1 MDGAGVSLGY
11 RSIFAL
17 APETAFGTGPSAL
30 TGASYFEATSVG
42 MKTEIEEMKSEEINT
57 TRSYMRRF
65 QMNRSISGSI
75 EKDLHP
81 VDGVQLLVHAIGG
94 VCAPTGTSTTGYI
107 HTITP
112 DETNIVKAGAA
123 GATTETSLSL
133 FVRKGA
139 DQGYIYTGCRVGQM
153 TVTGEI
159 GSPIKVA
166 YDVSGKAGTTTA
178 ALTDT
183 AVSFSSVRPFLFK
196 DAHFYYASTTAAL
209 TSTAAQEIQ
218 LVGFELTVNNNI
230 DTDQRALGQDTVI
243 DLPPGRRDV
252 SLKLTMRYDTTTS
265 YTRFNNGEYGAGR
278 IVLTSAEPITG
289 TTYYSLQF
297 DMPKM
302 YWNNTDPEIGEAG
315 VIQIEPELTCIRDVL
330 SGTTAYDIK
339 ATLQNLTAS
348 Y

>member
-1 MDGAGVSLGY
+1 MVEGAGVSLGF

-17 APETAFGTGPSAL
+17 ANETTFGTGPSAL

-42 MKTEIEEMKSEEINT
+42 MKREIEEMKSEEINT
-57 TRSYMRRF
+57 TRSYTRRF
-65 QMNRSISGSI
+65 QMNQSISGSI

-81 VDGVQLLVHAIGG
+81 VDGIPLLIHALGG
-94 VCAPTGTSTTGYI
+94 VVTSTGTTATGYT
-107 HTITP
+107 HTMIP
-112 DETNIVKAGAA
+112 NETNIVTAA
-123 GATTETSLSL
+123 ATQTSLSL
-133 FVRKGA
+133 FVRKGG
-139 DQGYIYTGCRVGQM
+139 DQGYVYNGCRIGQM

-166 YDVSGKAGTTTA
+166 YDVTGQKGTTTA

-196 DAHFYYASTTAAL
+196 DATMQYASTTAQL
-209 TSTAAQEIQ
+209 TSTAAIQ

-230 DTDQRALGQDTVI
+230 DSDQRALGQDTVV

-265 YTRFNNGEYGAGR
+265 YTRFTSGEYGAAK
-278 IVLTSAEPITG
+278 IVLTSGEAITTG
-289 TTYYSLQF
+289 VYYSMEF
-297 DMPKM
+297 EMPKV

-315 VIQIEPELTCIRDVL
+315 VIQIEPELTCIRGEL
-330 SGTTAYDIK
+330 SGTSAYDIK
-339 ATLQNLTAS
+339 ATLLNLTAS

>member
-1 MDGAGVSLGY
+1 MEGQGVSLGY
-11 RSIFAL
+11 RSIFATVTE
-17 APETAFGTGPSAL
+17 AAFGTGPSAA

-42 MKTEIEEMKSEEINT
+42 LKREIEEMKSEEINT
-57 TRSYMRRF
+57 TRSYTRRF
-65 QMNRSISGSI
+65 QMNQSISGSI

-81 VDGVQLLVHAIGG
+81 VDGIPLLLHAIGG
-94 VCAPTGTSTTGYI
+94 VVSSAGTTTLGYT

-112 DETNIVKAGAA
+112 DETNMVKAGVA
-123 GATTETSLSL
+123 GTATATSLSIL
-133 FVRKGA
+133 VRKGG
-139 DQGYIYTGCRVGQM
+139 DQGYIYNGCRVGQM
-153 TVTGEI
+153 TITGEI

-166 YDVSGKAGTTTA
+166 YDITGQKGTSTS

-196 DAHFYYASTTAAL
+196 DASMQFASTTAGL
-209 TSTAAQEIQ
+209 TSTASIQ

-230 DTDQRALGQDTVI
+230 DADQRALGQDTVV

-265 YTRFNNGEYGAGR
+265 YTRFTSGEAMATK
-278 IVLTSAEPITG
+278 IVLTSAEAFTG
-289 TTYYSLQF
+289 TGYYQMTF
-297 DMPKM
+297 EMPKC

-339 ATLQNLTAS
+339 ATIFNGTAS